1 MLKKILAAMG
11 SSLSLSQQSA
21 VETINQWRSRPPHEL
36 IFDSGRHEISK
47 YLQAITKLQ
56 QTNAK
61 GVNDKLIAMA
71 MDRLRGEFETV
82 LKTRADHQPGPVS
95 TTEWS
100 SVSDSTANAFRYE
113 DYVVAEALNED
124 LIDYLRNI
132 AEVMSSSGRVGEC
145 VKAYKTVRKGYLQS
159 QLKRLRF
166 DELRG
171 DHNQKRYVHDELKV
185 KMELWVQVSKI
196 CVKILFEKERKL
208 CGDVFGSV
216 GEEVKDECFVGT
228 VKDSA
233 MLLFRFA
240 EEMSLRRQPYDKMG
254 VVLGVYDAF
263 MWVLPAAEEL
273 FMSEQ
278 GKGVRDVC
286 EQTLSG
292 IEKDVVR
299 MLYDLENAVLHE
311 RFTDVSEGRGAVHR
325 STEVVI
331 EQIDHIV
338 RNKNL
343 LTRLI
348 KSPPSLSFGDVVIPQ
363 GELMDN
369 STNNSSFL
377 EQHLVL
383 IILVLLKNLKMKAG
397 SYQDPCLGQLFVMN
411 NVRCILKTIE
421 GSEELQEMLGTRL
434 LSKLSDHLGSAR
446 GMYQTTTCDEFLICL
461 RKEGLYINVCCL
473 KKRPLKAAIRRRL
486 SAFNDVFEKIK
497 DVHSSWTI
505 PDYQLREEVRR
516 SMSEILV
523 PAYRSFLE
531 VFDDDPETRV
541 IVESNKKHSAEDLE
555 ALVQH
560 NLFANS

>member
-1 MLKKILAAMG
+1 MG
-11 SSLSLSQQSA
+11 SSQSLSQQSA

-47 YLQAITKLQ
+47 YLQAISKLQ
-56 QTNAK
+56 QSNAR
-61 GVNDKLIAMA
+61 GSNDKLITMA
-71 MDRLRGEFETV
+71 MDRLRGEFEAV
-82 LKTRADHQPGPVS
+82 LRNRADHQAGPVS

-124 LIDYLRNI
+124 VIDYLRNI
-132 AEVMSSSGRVGEC
+132 AEVMNSSGRVSEC
-145 VKAYKTVRKGYLQS
+145 VKAYKSVRKGYLQS

-208 CGDVFGSV
+208 CGDVFGNV
-216 GEEVKDECFVGT
+216 GEEARDECFVGT

-233 MLLFRFA
+233 VLLFRFA
-240 EEMSLRRQPYDKMG
+240 EEMSLRRQPYDKMS

-263 MWVLPAAEEL
+263 LWVLPVADAL
-273 FMSEQ
+273 FVSQQ
-278 GKGVRDVC
+278 GKGIRDVC
-286 EQTLSG
+286 AQTLSG
-292 IEKDVVR
+292 IENDVVR

-311 RFTDVSEGRGAVHR
+311 RFIDVSEGRGAVHR

-363 GELMDN
+363 EEFMDY
-369 STNNSSFL
+369 TNTSSSFL

-383 IILVLLKNLKMKAG
+383 IILVLLKNLNMKGG
-397 SYQDPCLGQLFVMN
+397 SYQDPSLGQLFVMN

-421 GSEELQEMLGTRL
+421 GSNELQEMLGAHL
-434 LSKLSDHLGSAR
+434 LGKLSDHLGSAR
-446 GMYQTTTCDEFLICL
+446 GVYQTTTCDEFLSCL
-461 RKEGLYINVCCL
+461 RKEGLYISLCCFN
-473 KKRPLKAAIRRRL
+473 KRPSKAAIRRRL
-486 SAFNDVFEKIK
+486 VAFNQVFEKIK
-497 DVHSSWTI
+497 DAHSSWTI

-523 PAYRSFLE
+523 PAYRRFLE
-531 VFDDDPETRV
+531 DFGDDPETRV
-541 IVESNKKHSAEDLE
+541 IVEGNRKHSAEDLE

-560 NLFANS
+560 ELFANS

>member
-1 MLKKILAAMG
+1 M
-11 SSLSLSQQSA
+11 SLSQQSA
-21 VETINQWRSRPPHEL
+21 VETVNQWRSRPPHEL

-56 QTNAK
+56 QSNSK
-61 GVNDKLIAMA
+61 GANDKLIAMT

-100 SVSDSTANAFRYE
+100 SFSDSTANAFRYE

-132 AEVMSSSGRVGEC
+132 AEIMNSSGRVGEC
-145 VKAYKTVRKGYLQS
+145 VKAYKTVRKRYLES

-233 MLLFRFA
+233 VPLFRFA
-240 EEMSLRRQPYDKMG
+240 QEMGLRRQPYDKMG

-263 MWVLPAAEEL
+263 MWVLPVAEEL
-273 FMSEQ
+273 FVSEQ
-278 GKGVRDVC
+278 GKGIRDVC
-286 EQTLSG
+286 GQTLSG
-292 IEKDVVR
+292 IEDDVVR

-363 GELMDN
+363 EELMDN
-369 STNNSSFL
+369 SSSSSSFL

-397 SYQDPCLGQLFVMN
+397 SYKDPCLGQLFVMN
-411 NVRCILKTIE
+411 NVRCVLKTIE
-421 GSEELQEMLGTRL
+421 GSNELQEMLGARL
-434 LSKLSDHLGSAR
+434 LGKLSDHLGSAR

-461 RKEGLYINVCCL
+461 RKEGLYINVCCI
-473 KKRPLKAAIRRRL
+473 KKRPSKATIRRRL
-486 SAFNDVFEKIK
+486 VAFNGVFEKIK

-541 IVESNKKHSAEDLE
+541 IVESNRKHSAEDLE

-560 NLFANS
+560 DLFANT